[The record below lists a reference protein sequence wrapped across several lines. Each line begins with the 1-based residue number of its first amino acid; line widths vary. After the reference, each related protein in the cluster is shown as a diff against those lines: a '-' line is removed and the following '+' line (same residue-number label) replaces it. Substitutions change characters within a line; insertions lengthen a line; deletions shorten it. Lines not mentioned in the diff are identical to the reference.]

1 MAASD
6 PHQHPHPPAPGSS
19 SCLSAPALIERL
31 DEEIN
36 RAERLGT
43 PLSCLLVVIGN
54 ADELSYA
61 HGSAFVEEALTFIAS
76 ALAGE
81 LRRFD
86 RIGRPGEEELML
98 VLPGA
103 DAPRGEIAARRVLG
117 RLRAIKI
124 ESEGARRPLRMVVGL
139 ATWMKDVNADEL
151 LAEARAAVQR
161 EHLAG
166 ASMRLTGSPPAPLG
180 RDVPS

>member
-1 MAASD
+1 
-6 PHQHPHPPAPGSS
+6 
-19 SCLSAPALIERL
+19 
-31 DEEIN
+31 
-36 RAERLGT
+36 
-43 PLSCLLVVIGN
+43 
-54 ADELSYA
+54 
-61 HGSAFVEEALTFIAS
+61 
-76 ALAGE
+76 
-81 LRRFD
+81 
-86 RIGRPGEEELML
+86 ML

-124 ESEGARRPLRMVVGL
+124 ESEGVRRPLRMVVGL
-139 ATWMKDVNADEL
+139 ATWMKDVSADEL

>member
-6 PHQHPHPPAPGSS
+6 PHQHPPPPAPGSS

-139 ATWMKDVNADEL
+139 ATWMKDVSADEL
-151 LAEARAAVQR
+151 LAEARAAVRR

-166 ASMRLTGSPPAPLG
+166 PSMRLADSPPSPLG

>member
-1 MAASD
+1 MAAND
-6 PHQHPHPPAPGSS
+6 PHQHPHPQAPGSL
-19 SCLSAPALIERL
+19 SCLSAPALMERL

-43 PLSCLLVVIGN
+43 PLSCLLVAIGD

-61 HGSAFVEEALTFIAS
+61 HGSAFVDEALGFIAD

-86 RIGRPGEEELML
+86 RIGRPSDEELLL

-103 DAPRGEIAARRVLG
+103 DAPQGEIAARRVLG

-124 ESEGARRPLRMVVGL
+124 ESEGERRPLRMVVGL
-139 ATWMKDVNADEL
+139 ATWLKDLNAEEM
-151 LAEARAAVQR
+151 LAEARAAVRR

-166 ASMRLTGSPPAPLG
+166 PSMRIAGPPSPPIG
-180 RDVPS
+180 RDIPS

>member
-1 MAASD
+1 M
-6 PHQHPHPPAPGSS
+6 
-19 SCLSAPALIERL
+19 SAPALIERL

-124 ESEGARRPLRMVVGL
+124 ESEGVRRPLRMVVGL
-139 ATWMKDVNADEL
+139 ATWMKDVSADEL